1 MVDSQERHMP
11 LPVFLVSAFI
21 VIYLGFAVDNPP
33 KLSAYLSD
41 VLWAVLY
48 TYALKE
54 EYRRSVRE
62 NTGEAS

>member
-1 MVDSQERHMP
+1 M
-11 LPVFLVSAFI
+11 SAFI